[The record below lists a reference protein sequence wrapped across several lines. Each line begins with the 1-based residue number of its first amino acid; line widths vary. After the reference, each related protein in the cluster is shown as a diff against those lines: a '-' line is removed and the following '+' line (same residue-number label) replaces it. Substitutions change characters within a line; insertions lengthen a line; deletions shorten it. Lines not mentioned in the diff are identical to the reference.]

1 MKQHILRCGVALLL
15 AVAVLVCFSGCG
27 ETVTTD
33 ASVESSEA
41 PTPTTTTAAPTSEP
55 AEIDPATLNPLTGL
69 DNMNGEINARMVG
82 VVIGNNWKSRPQ
94 INVDKADMYLEM
106 ETEGGITRLLAVFA
120 SASRMPEKIGPVRS
134 ARTPSVKMA
143 KALDLVY
150 CHAGGSTTG
159 KAEIRSLDVA
169 DLDGL
174 ADSVTFWRDQALMNS
189 KGMEYSMMTSGEN
202 VAARI
207 GATGYRAENETTI
220 PFVFGDKTGT
230 EAGKTATIK
239 VSSSQTVKFT
249 YDDATGLYTKSNL
262 TDGVFETHVSSDGNP
277 IEVSNVVVLY
287 ARKYMENATTCDFD
301 FDAGDGIL
309 ISGGTSRPMSYTW
322 STSALSFTEED
333 GTPLEVATGKT
344 YICIVNTALTDGTVI
359 E

>member
-1 MKQHILRCGVALLL
+1 MKRTLFSRVGGVLL
-15 AVAVLVCFSGCG
+15 AALMIAGLAGCG
-27 ETVTTD
+27 ETTTTD
-33 ASVESSEA
+33 VSVASAA
-41 PTPTTTTAAPTSEP
+41 PTTTAATTTESAEP
-55 AEIDPATLNPLTGL
+55 DPATLNPLTGL
-69 DNMNGEINARMVG
+69 DNMNGEVNARMVG

-94 INVDKADMYLEM
+94 VNVDKADMYLEM

-120 SASRMPEKIGPVRS
+120 SASRLPDKIGPVRS

-174 ADSVTFWRDQALMNS
+174 SDSVTFWRDQELMSS

-207 GATGYRAENETTI
+207 GATGFRAENATTV

-230 EAGKTATIK
+230 GAGKTAIVK

-249 YDDATGLYTKSNL
+249 YDSATGLYTKANL
-262 TDGVFETHVSSDGNP
+262 TDGAFETHVSSDGNP

-301 FDAGDGIL
+301 FDAGDGVL
-309 ISGGTSRPMSYTW
+309 ISGGVSRPMSYTW

-333 GTPLEVATGKT
+333 GTPLQVATGKT
-344 YICIVNTALTDGTVI
+344 YICIVNTALEDDTVL

>member
-1 MKQHILRCGVALLL
+1 MKHSLFCRIGGLLMAAALMI
-15 AVAVLVCFSGCG
+15 AFSGCG
-27 ETVTTD
+27 ETV
-33 ASVESSEA
+33 
-41 PTPTTTTAAPTSEP
+41 PTEVGTVSAAPTTTTAAPTTEP
-55 AEIDPATLNPLTGL
+55 TEPDPATLNPLTGL
-69 DNMNGEINARMVG
+69 DNMNGELNPRMVG

-94 INVDKADMYLEM
+94 VNVDKADMYLEM

-120 SASRMPEKIGPVRS
+120 SANRLPDKIGPIRS

-174 ADSVTFWRDQALMNS
+174 VDSVTFWRDLEMISS
-189 KGMEYSMMTSGEN
+189 KGMEYSMMTSGAN
-202 VAARI
+202 VAERI
-207 GATGYRAENETTI
+207 GSIGYRGESETVV

-230 EAGKTATIK
+230 GAGKTATVK
-239 VSSSQTVKFT
+239 VSYSQTVRFT
-249 YDDATGLYTKSNL
+249 YDDATGLYTKANL
-262 TDGVFETHVSSDGNP
+262 TDDVYETHVSSDGSP
-277 IEVSNVVVLY
+277 ITVSNVVVLY

-301 FDAGDGIL
+301 FSAGDGIL
-309 ISGGTSRPMSYTW
+309 ISGGKSRPMSYTW

-344 YICIVNTALTDGTVI
+344 YICIVNTALEEDTVLA
-359 E
+359 